1 MPKMDENK
9 NRFNFRTLQFPFLT
23 QQFND
28 QNYHYTKLMQYK
40 ISGETKI
47 TIYKYIRN
55 FTQNEFDHQKQ

>member
-28 QNYHYTKLMQYK
+28 QNYHYPLMQYK